1 MRSTL
6 LHTKA
11 TTHILAFAYC
21 PEPEFSIERLQR
33 RRVPNRFGSRMAR
46 RAQSFE
52 VRSSSPERVAAGFQ
66 AALEQVPRA
75 AAGIVFV
82 CGALLDRHEALARL
96 LAAQNLGFPL
106 LVVGGSGV
114 LSERGEIE
122 GAAAATGLI
131 WSGGSADI
139 GIIDANHGDEGL
151 TEGLEGFLRDAG
163 EHATCMLFVPPGG
176 FTPRAIQR
184 LGSCSMG
191 THVFGG
197 GAVGEPG
204 VIAVG
209 GDGEVVTGRAVAM
222 SFRGF
227 GQTRLRTTHSCR
239 LLGPLRPITE
249 ARGALVLKLGGE
261 PALDVLTQFGH
272 NLQGQP
278 LVFTVLAQH
287 RASLEQE
294 DGRPELLV
302 RGVQGIDPHARGLIV
317 SDEVREGM
325 FMTFGVR
332 DGQAAR
338 ADIERV
344 LRELRRDIA
353 GAAPLSALYV
363 NCGGRG
369 RSLYGRPNVDTRLL
383 RERFGDMPFAGMQSS
398 FEIAP
403 YGDSPSFQLYTGV
416 VALFSELS

>member
-1 MRSTL
+1 
-6 LHTKA
+6 
-11 TTHILAFAYC
+11 
-21 PEPEFSIERLQR
+21 
-33 RRVPNRFGSRMAR
+33 MAR

-66 AALEQVPRA
+66 AALEEVPRA
-75 AAGIVFV
+75 AAGIVFL

-96 LAAQNLGFPL
+96 LAEKNLGFPL
-106 LVVGGSGV
+106 LLVGGSGV
-114 LSERGEIE
+114 LSQRGEIE
-122 GAAAATGLI
+122 GTAAATGLI

-139 GIIDANHGDEGL
+139 GIIDSNHGDDGL
-151 TEGLEGFLRDAG
+151 TEGLEGFLADAG
-163 EHATCMLFVPPGG
+163 DRSTCLLFVPPGG
-176 FTPRAIQR
+176 FTSRAIQR
-184 LGSCSMG
+184 LGSCSLG

-209 GDGEVVTGRAVAM
+209 ANGEVVTGRAVAM

-249 ARGALVLKLGGE
+249 ARGSLVLKLGGE

-272 NLQGQP
+272 NLKGQP
-278 LVFTVLAQH
+278 LVFTVLA
-287 RASLEQE
+287 SNPTSWDSS

-317 SDEVREGM
+317 SEEVREGM

-332 DGQAAR
+332 DAQAAR
-338 ADIERV
+338 DDLER
-344 LRELRRDIA
+344 LTRELRRDIA

-363 NCGGRG
+363 NCSGRG
-369 RSLYGRPNVDTRLL
+369 RSLYGRPNVDTRIL
-383 RERFGDMPFAGMQSS
+383 RERFGDIPVAGMQSS

-403 YGDSPSFQLYTGV
+403 HGDSPSFQLYTGV
-416 VALFSELS
+416 LALFAELS

>member
-1 MRSTL
+1 
-6 LHTKA
+6 
-11 TTHILAFAYC
+11 
-21 PEPEFSIERLQR
+21 
-33 RRVPNRFGSRMAR
+33 MAR

-52 VRSSSPERVAAGFQ
+52 VRSSSPERVVAGVR
-66 AALEQVPRA
+66 AALDEVPRA
-75 AAGIVFV
+75 AAGIVFL
-82 CGALLDRHEALARL
+82 CGALLERHEALARL
-96 LAAQNLGFPL
+96 LAEHNFGFPL
-106 LVVGGSGV
+106 LLVGGSGV
-114 LSERGEIE
+114 LSERGELE
-122 GAAAATGLI
+122 GVAAATGLI

-139 GIIDANHGDEGL
+139 GIIDANHGDDGLLEGL
-151 TEGLEGFLRDAG
+151 QGFLADAG
-163 EHATCMLFVPPGG
+163 DGATCMLFVPPGG

-184 LGSCSMG
+184 LGSCSLG

-209 GDGEVVTGRAVAM
+209 ASGEVVTGRAVAM
-222 SFRGF
+222 SVRGF
-227 GQTRLRTTHSCR
+227 GQTRLRSTHACR

-249 ARGALVLKLGGE
+249 ARGSLVLKLGGE

-272 NLQGQP
+272 NLEGQP
-278 LVFTVLAQH
+278 LVFTVLAQSPG
-287 RASLEQE
+287 APDSGE
-294 DGRPELLV
+294 GRPELLV

-317 SDEVREGM
+317 SEEIREGM

-332 DGQAAR
+332 DARAAR
-338 ADIERV
+338 DDIERV

-369 RSLYGRPNVDTRLL
+369 RSLYGRSNVDTRVL
-383 RERFGDMPFAGMQSS
+383 RERFGDIPIAGMQSS

>member
-1 MRSTL
+1 
-6 LHTKA
+6 
-11 TTHILAFAYC
+11 
-21 PEPEFSIERLQR
+21 
-33 RRVPNRFGSRMAR
+33 MAR

-52 VRSSSPERVAAGFQ
+52 VRSSSPERVVAGFR
-66 AALEQVPRA
+66 AAFDEVPRS
-75 AAGIVFV
+75 AAGIIFL
-82 CGALLDRHEALARL
+82 CGALLERHEALARL
-96 LAAQNLGFPL
+96 LASKALGIPVL
-106 LVVGGSGV
+106 LVGGTGV

-122 GAAAATGLI
+122 GAAAATGLV
-131 WSGGSADI
+131 WSGGSAAI
-139 GIIDANHGDEGL
+139 GIIDSNQDDDGLAEGL
-151 TEGLEGFLRDAG
+151 QGFLTDAG
-163 EHATCMLFVPPGG
+163 ERATCLLFVPPGG
-176 FTPRAIQR
+176 FTPKAIQR
-184 LGSCSMG
+184 LGRCALG

-209 GDGEVVTGRAVAM
+209 ADGEVVTGRAVAM

-227 GQTRLRTTHSCR
+227 GQTRVRTTHSCR
-239 LLGPLRPITE
+239 LLGPLRPISK
-249 ARGALVLKLGGE
+249 ARGSLVLELGGE

-272 NLQGQP
+272 NLKGQP
-278 LVFTVLAQH
+278 LVFTVLAQSATNH
-287 RASLEQE
+287 DSPE
-294 DGRPELLV
+294 GRPEILV

-338 ADIERV
+338 DDLER
-344 LRELRRDIA
+344 LTRELRRDIA

-369 RSLYGRPNVDTRLL
+369 RELYGRSNVDTRIL
-383 RERFGDMPFAGMQSS
+383 RERFGEIPVAGMQSS

>member
-1 MRSTL
+1 
-6 LHTKA
+6 
-11 TTHILAFAYC
+11 
-21 PEPEFSIERLQR
+21 
-33 RRVPNRFGSRMAR
+33 MAR

-52 VRSSSPERVAAGFQ
+52 VRSSNPERVVAGFQ
-66 AALEQVPRA
+66 AAVDEVPRS
-75 AAGIVFV
+75 AAGIIFI
-82 CGALLDRHEALARL
+82 CGALLERHEALARL
-96 LAAQNLGFPL
+96 LASKNLGFPL
-106 LVVGGSGV
+106 LLVGGSGV
-114 LSERGEIE
+114 LSQRGEIE
-122 GAAAATGLI
+122 GVSAATGLV
-131 WSGGSADI
+131 WSGGTAGI
-139 GIIDANHGDEGL
+139 GIIDSNHGDEGL
-151 TEGLEGFLRDAG
+151 SEGLQGFLADAG
-163 EHATCMLFVPPGG
+163 SRATCMLFVPPGG

-184 LGSCSMG
+184 LGCCSLG

-204 VIAVG
+204 AIAVG
-209 GDGEVVTGRAVAM
+209 ADGEVVTGRAVAM

-227 GQTRLRTTHSCR
+227 GQTRVRTTHSCR

-249 ARGALVLKLGGE
+249 ARGSLVLKLGGE

-272 NLQGQP
+272 NLKGQP
-278 LVFTVLAQH
+278 LVFTVLA
-287 RASLEQE
+287 RSATSRDSP
-294 DGRPELLV
+294 DGRPEILV

-325 FMTFGVR
+325 FMTFGIR

-338 ADIERV
+338 DDLER
-344 LRELRRDIA
+344 LTRELRRDIA

-369 RSLYGRPNVDTRLL
+369 RSLYGRSNVDTRIL
-383 RERFGDMPFAGMQSS
+383 RERFGEIPVAGMQSS

-416 VALFSELS
+416 IALFSELS

>member
-1 MRSTL
+1 MS
-6 LHTKA
+6 
-11 TTHILAFAYC
+11 
-21 PEPEFSIERLQR
+21 
-33 RRVPNRFGSRMAR
+33 R

-52 VRSSSPERVAAGFQ
+52 VRSSSPERVVAAFQ
-66 AALEQVPRA
+66 AALDEVPRS
-75 AAGIVFV
+75 AAGIVFL
-82 CGALLDRHEALARL
+82 CGALLERQEALARL
-96 LAAQNLGFPL
+96 FASKGLGIPL
-106 LVVGGSGV
+106 LLVGGTGV

-122 GAAAATGLI
+122 GASAATGLV
-131 WSGGSADI
+131 WSGGSAAI
-139 GIIDANHGDEGL
+139 GIIDSNHGDDGL
-151 TEGLEGFLRDAG
+151 SDGLQSFLADAG
-163 EHATCMLFVPPGG
+163 ERATCLLFVSPGG

-184 LGSCSMG
+184 LGRCALG

-204 VIAVG
+204 VVAVG
-209 GDGEVVTGRAVAM
+209 AGGEVVSGRAVAM

-227 GQTRLRTTHSCR
+227 GQTRVRTTHSCR
-239 LLGPLRPITE
+239 LLGPLRPISK
-249 ARGALVLKLGGE
+249 ARGSLVLELGGE

-272 NLQGQP
+272 NLKGQP
-278 LVFTVLAQH
+278 LVFTVLAQSSTN
-287 RASLEQE
+287 RDSP
-294 DGRPELLV
+294 DGRPEILV

-325 FMTFGVR
+325 FMTFGIR

-338 ADIERV
+338 DDLER
-344 LRELRRDIA
+344 LTRELRRDIA

-369 RSLYGRPNVDTRLL
+369 RSLYGRANVDTRIL
-383 RERFGDMPFAGMQSS
+383 RERFGEIPMAGMQSS

-403 YGDSPSFQLYTGV
+403 YGDAPSFQLYTGV

>member
-1 MRSTL
+1 MT
-6 LHTKA
+6 
-11 TTHILAFAYC
+11 
-21 PEPEFSIERLQR
+21 
-33 RRVPNRFGSRMAR
+33 R

-52 VRSSSPERVAAGFQ
+52 VRSSNPERIVAGLLAAVDEVPRSAAGVIF
-66 AALEQVPRA
+66 
-75 AAGIVFV
+75 I
-82 CGALLDRHEALARL
+82 CGALLERHEALARL
-96 LAAQNLGFPL
+96 VASKGLGIPL
-106 LVVGGSGV
+106 LLVGGSGV

-122 GAAAATGLI
+122 GASAATGLV
-131 WSGGSADI
+131 WSGGTAGI
-139 GIIDANHGDEGL
+139 GIIDSNHGDEGL
-151 TEGLEGFLRDAG
+151 SEGLQGFLADAG
-163 EHATCMLFVPPGG
+163 SRATCMLFVPPGG

-184 LGSCSMG
+184 LGQCSLG

-209 GDGEVVTGRAVAM
+209 ADGEVVTGRAVAM

-227 GQTRLRTTHSCR
+227 GQTRVRTTHSCR

-249 ARGALVLKLGGE
+249 ARGSLVLKLGGE

-272 NLQGQP
+272 NLKGQP
-278 LVFTVLAQH
+278 LVFTVLA
-287 RASLEQE
+287 RSLTNRDSP
-294 DGRPELLV
+294 DGRPEILV
-302 RGVQGIDPHARGLIV
+302 RGVQGIDPHARGLVV

-325 FMTFGVR
+325 FMTFGIR

-338 ADIERV
+338 DDLER
-344 LRELRRDIA
+344 LTRELRRAIT

-363 NCGGRG
+363 NCAGRVRG
-369 RSLYGRPNVDTRLL
+369 LYGRSHVDTRIL
-383 RERFGDMPFAGMQSS
+383 RERFGEIPVAGMQSS

>member
-1 MRSTL
+1 MT
-6 LHTKA
+6 
-11 TTHILAFAYC
+11 
-21 PEPEFSIERLQR
+21 
-33 RRVPNRFGSRMAR
+33 R

-52 VRSSSPERVAAGFQ
+52 VRSSNPERVVAGFL
-66 AALEQVPRA
+66 AAVEEVPRA
-75 AAGIVFV
+75 SSAILFIA
-82 CGALLDRHEALARL
+82 GALLERHAALARL
-96 LAAQNLGFPL
+96 LASRNLGFPL
-106 LVVGGSGV
+106 LLVGGSGV

-122 GAAAATGLI
+122 GASAATGLV
-131 WSGGSADI
+131 WSGGTAGI
-139 GIIDANHGDEGL
+139 GIIDSNHGDEGL
-151 TEGLEGFLRDAG
+151 REGLEGFLADAG
-163 EHATCMLFVPPGG
+163 SRATCMLFVPPGG
-176 FTPRAIQR
+176 FTPKAIQR
-184 LGSCSMG
+184 LGRCSLG

-209 GDGEVVTGRAVAM
+209 ADGEVVTGRAVAM

-227 GQTRLRTTHSCR
+227 GQTRVRTTHSCR

-249 ARGALVLKLGGE
+249 ARGSLVLKLGGE

-272 NLQGQP
+272 NLKGQP
-278 LVFTVLAQH
+278 LVFTVLAQSATQ
-287 RASLEQE
+287 RDAA
-294 DGRPELLV
+294 DGRPEILV
-302 RGVQGIDPHARGLIV
+302 RGVQGIDPHARGLVV

-325 FMTFGVR
+325 FMTFGIR

-338 ADIERV
+338 DDLER
-344 LRELRRDIA
+344 LTRELRRDIA
-353 GAAPLSALYV
+353 GAAPLSAVYV

-369 RSLYGRPNVDTRLL
+369 RSLYGRSNVDTRIL
-383 RERFGDMPFAGMQSS
+383 RERFGEIPVAGMQSS

>member
-1 MRSTL
+1 
-6 LHTKA
+6 
-11 TTHILAFAYC
+11 
-21 PEPEFSIERLQR
+21 
-33 RRVPNRFGSRMAR
+33 MAR

-52 VRSSSPERVAAGFQ
+52 VRASSPERVVAGFRS
-66 AALEQVPRA
+66 ALDDVPRA
-75 AAGIVFV
+75 AAGIVFL
-82 CGALLDRHEALARL
+82 CGALLERQEAVARR
-96 LAAQNLGFPL
+96 LAAENLGFPL
-106 LVVGGSGV
+106 LLVGGSGV

-122 GAAAATGLI
+122 GAAAATGLV

-139 GIIDANHGDEGL
+139 GIIDANHGDDGL
-151 TEGLEGFLRDAG
+151 TEGLEGFLADAG
-163 EHATCMLFVPPGG
+163 ERATCMLFVPPGG

-184 LGSCSMG
+184 LGSRSMG

-209 GDGEVVTGRAVAM
+209 ANGEVVTGRAVAM
-222 SFRGF
+222 SIRGF
-227 GQTRLRTTHSCR
+227 GQSRLRTTHSCR

-249 ARGALVLKLGGE
+249 ARGSLVLQLGGE

-272 NLQGQP
+272 NLKGQP
-278 LVFTVLAQH
+278 LVFTVLAQNAAGYSSSEGH
-287 RASLEQE
+287 
-294 DGRPELLV
+294 PELLV

-317 SDEVREGM
+317 SEEIREGM
-325 FMTFGVR
+325 FMTFGIR

-338 ADIERV
+338 DDIERV

-353 GAAPLSALYV
+353 GAAPLASLYV

-383 RERFGDMPFAGMQSS
+383 RERFGDIPIAGMQSS